1 MMNLLYGLLI
11 NITVL
16 FLQIVA
22 VFNKKIKRFFENR
35 KNIFTKISNQINSK
49 DQHIWIHAA
58 SLGEYELAVPLIINL
73 KKKYDYK
80 IILTFFSESG
90 FKLKERINEV
100 DYTFY
105 LPIDT
110 KSNSRNFIQLINPC
124 FSIFIK
130 SEIWPNYIAEIIRN
144 RSKIYLVEGSFK
156 KGDWYF
162 SIFNDFIKNKLKK
175 FDKIFVQDK
184 NSLDVLEKN
193 NIRNVEVSGSL
204 KFDRVKYQLTLNN
217 KVEKIDKLLKSKRV
231 VVFGSTWQEDEK
243 LIVKF
248 IEENKFNNLLWIIA
262 PHDISQTNINKVKN
276 SFASPVSIYS
286 KSNFNNNI
294 IIINTI
300 GDLKK
305 LYSYAEIAYVG
316 GGMGNTGLHNILE
329 ACVFE
334 IPVLIGK
341 NYTKFKESID
351 LVNLGGVI
359 SVKNQNEFNNQFKK
373 LIDDKNY
380 RTQISNKTINYFKGK
395 TGATKKILKKITL

>member
-1 MMNLLYGLLI
+1 MMNFLYGLLI
-11 NITVL
+11 NIAVL

-22 VFNKKIKRFFENR
+22 VFNKRIKKFFENR
-35 KNIFTKISNQINSK
+35 KNIFIKISNQINSK
-49 DQHIWIHAA
+49 DKHIWIHAA

-110 KSNSRNFIQLINPC
+110 KSNCRSFIKMINPC

-130 SEIWPNYIAEIIRN
+130 SEIWPNYITELIRN
-144 RSKIYLVEGSFK
+144 GSKIYLVEGSFK
-156 KGDWYF
+156 KNDWYF
-162 SIFNDFIKNKLKK
+162 SFFNVFIKNKLKK
-175 FDKIFVQDK
+175 FNKIFVQDK

-193 NIRNVEVSGSL
+193 NIKNVEVSGSL

-217 KVEKIDKLLKSKRV
+217 KVEKIDKLLKNKRV
-231 VVFGSTWQEDEK
+231 IVFGSTWQEDEK
-243 LIVKF
+243 LIVKL
-248 IEENKFNNLLWIIA
+248 IEKNKFTNLFWIIA
-262 PHDISQTNINKVKN
+262 PHDISQTNINRIKN
-276 SFASPVSIYS
+276 LFLSPVSIYS
-286 KSNFNNNI
+286 ENKFNHNI
-294 IIINTI
+294 LIIDSI

-329 ACVFE
+329 ACVFKV
-334 IPVLIGK
+334 PVLIGK
-341 NYTKFKESID
+341 NYRKFKESID

-359 SVKNQNEFNNQFKK
+359 SVKNQNEFNNQFEK
-373 LIDDKNY
+373 LINDKNY
-380 RTQISNKTINYFKGK
+380 RSQISNKTSNYFKGK
-395 TGATKKILKKITL
+395 TGATKKITEKISV